1 MLNVTKEKNGTE
13 MTMILE
19 GKVDTATAPQLS
31 DEIAKIMDEV
41 DVLILDLEKVE
52 YVSSAGLR
60 VFLATDQD
68 MDEIGK
74 HAKLKNVPESVMDIF
89 DMTGFTEALDII

>member
-1 MLNVTKEKNGTE
+1 MLTVTKEKNGTE

-19 GKVDTATAPQLS
+19 GKVDTSTAPQLS
-31 DEIAKIMDEV
+31 DEIAEIMDEV
-41 DVLILDLEKVE
+41 EVLILDLEKVE

-68 MDEIGK
+68 MEEAGK
-74 HAKLKNVPESVMDIF
+74 QAKLKNVPESVMDIF
-89 DMTGFTEALDII
+89 DMTGFTEALTII